1 MCYDCGIGGKIM
13 YCNQKYSG
21 IIKGFLMVSLVV
33 FALMYVGSITNK
45 NQSPT
50 NTMSFE
56 EALNRLQA
64 NRVREINLKSNQIN
78 LLNSENERYSLNISE
93 GQKIELLKRG
103 NALNVAMTFSDEPAP
118 PLFYLFQILFWL
130 FFISPPVIVVLLL
143 IIIKKMDAKASV
155 K

>member
-1 MCYDCGIGGKIM
+1 M

-33 FALMYVGSITNK
+33 VSLMYVGSISDR
-45 NQSPT
+45 NQAPK

-56 EALNRLQA
+56 EALNRLQS
-64 NRVREINLKSNQIN
+64 NRVREINLKNNQIN
-78 LLNSENERYSLNISE
+78 LLDAENERYSLNIAE

-103 NALNVAMTFSDEPAP
+103 NSLNVAMTFSDEPTP
-118 PLFYLFQILFWL
+118 PLVYLFQILFWL

-143 IIIKKMDAKASV
+143 IIIKKMDAKSS
-155 K
+155 

>member
-1 MCYDCGIGGKIM
+1 MCYDCGIGGKTM

-33 FALMYVGSITNK
+33 VSLMYVGSISDR
-45 NQSPT
+45 NQAPK

-56 EALNRLQA
+56 EALNRLQS
-64 NRVREINLKSNQIN
+64 NRVREINLKNNQIN
-78 LLNSENERYSLNISE
+78 LLDAENERYSLNIAE

-103 NALNVAMTFSDEPAP
+103 NSLNVAMTFSDEPTP
-118 PLFYLFQILFWL
+118 PLVYLFQILFWL

-143 IIIKKMDAKASV
+143 IIIKKMDAKSS
-155 K
+155 